1 MFFKRDKS
9 ITMSLP
15 EERTVCGVKLRKVP
29 VGEYIKALKKL
40 EALPAVIAG
49 KCFPGQS
56 LESVMALLA
65 SAEKDTVMALISRL
79 MLILPEQVIETLCDI
94 IGMDGKEAINKYTP
108 KELMDIALA
117 FWELNE
123 LSDFFGHVWGLAKTM
138 LLTQNIGSSAGSPS
152 PKA

>member
-1 MFFKRDKS
+1 
-9 ITMSLP
+9 
-15 EERTVCGVKLRKVP
+15 
-29 VGEYIKALKKL
+29 
-40 EALPAVIAG
+40 
-49 KCFPGQS
+49 
-56 LESVMALLA
+56 MALLA